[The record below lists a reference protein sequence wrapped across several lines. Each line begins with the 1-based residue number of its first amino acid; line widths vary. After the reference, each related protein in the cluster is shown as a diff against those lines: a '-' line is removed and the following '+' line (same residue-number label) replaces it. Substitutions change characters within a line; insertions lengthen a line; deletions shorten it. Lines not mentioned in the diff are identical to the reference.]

1 MAEQFSNCGMRSRSV
16 ASDAHA
22 ATIYTSAAIKND
34 AEKYI
39 QFIYIELCHNFM
51 FCQDNYLA
59 HRAQVFK

>member
-1 MAEQFSNCGMRSRSV
+1 MRSRSV